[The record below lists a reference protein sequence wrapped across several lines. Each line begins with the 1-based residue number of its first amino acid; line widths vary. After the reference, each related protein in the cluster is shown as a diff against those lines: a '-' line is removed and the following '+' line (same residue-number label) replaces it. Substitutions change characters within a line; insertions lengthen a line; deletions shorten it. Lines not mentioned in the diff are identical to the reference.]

1 MEHRM
6 KIVVV
11 VIAVMIRD
19 VKIAISQKNMIMII
33 AGAGTMI
40 D

>member
-1 MEHRM
+1 M

-19 VKIAISQKNMIMII
+19 AKIAIFQKNTIMII

>member
-1 MEHRM
+1 M

-11 VIAVMIRD
+11 AIAAVIRD
-19 VKIAISQKNMIMII
+19 AKIAISQKNTIMTI